1 MLNEVKL
8 IGRLGNDPEVKTLDN
23 GNKLVRVSLGTTE
36 FWKDKNGEKQE
47 ETTWH
52 SVTLFGALADN
63 AERILQ
69 KGSLVYISGKIKN
82 KVVDK
87 DGEKRKYTDITA
99 NEFKIL
105 TDGKKNPNYVAP
117 TNTAVD
123 TNTTAQQ
130 PVAQQATVQQ
140 PVAQQATVQQPVA
153 QTATIV
159 GTDDDLPF

>member
-117 TNTAVD
+117 TNTNGTVD
-123 TNTTAQQ
+123 TNTVVQQ
-130 PVAQQATVQQ
+130 QVGQQATVQQ
-140 PVAQQATVQQPVA
+140 PVTQA
-153 QTATIV
+153 ATIV

>member
-8 IGRLGNDPEVKTLDN
+8 IGRLGSDPEVKTLEN
-23 GNKLVRVSLGTTE
+23 GNKLVRISLGTTE
-36 FWKDKNGEKQE
+36 VWKDKNGDKQE

-52 SVTLFGALADN
+52 NVTLFGNLADN

-69 KGSLVYISGKIKN
+69 KGSLAYISGKIKN
-82 KVVDK
+82 RVVDK

-117 TNTAVD
+117 TNTDGTVGAQVQQPV
-123 TNTTAQQ
+123 AQQ
-130 PVAQQATVQQ
+130 PVAQQPVAQQ
-140 PVAQQATVQQPVA
+140 PVAQQPVA

>member
-8 IGRLGNDPEVKTLDN
+8 IGRLGSDPEVKTLEN
-23 GNKLVRVSLGTTE
+23 GNKLVRISLGTTE
-36 FWKDKNGEKQE
+36 VWKDKNGEKQE

-52 SVTLFGALADN
+52 NVTLFGNLADN

-69 KGSLVYISGKIKN
+69 KGSLAYISGKIKN
-82 KVVDK
+82 RVVDK

-117 TNTAVD
+117 TNTTGTNVENV
-123 TNTTAQQ
+123 NTTAQQ
-130 PVAQQATVQQ
+130 PVAQNTVQQ
-140 PVAQQATVQQPVA
+140 QVAQQPVA

>member
-8 IGRLGNDPEVKTLDN
+8 IGRLGSDPEVKTLEN
-23 GNKLVRVSLGTTE
+23 GNKLVRISLGTTE
-36 FWKDKNGEKQE
+36 VWKDKNGEKQE

-52 SVTLFGALADN
+52 NVTLFGNLADN

-69 KGSLVYISGKIKN
+69 KGSLAYISGKIKN
-82 KVVDK
+82 RVVDK

-105 TDGKKNPNYVAP
+105 TDGKKNPNYVVP
-117 TNTAVD
+117 TNTTGTNVENV
-123 TNTTAQQ
+123 NTTTQQ
-130 PVAQQATVQQ
+130 SVTQNTVQQ
-140 PVAQQATVQQPVA
+140 PVTQQPVA

>member
-8 IGRLGNDPEVKTLDN
+8 IGRLGSDPEVKTLEN
-23 GNKLVRVSLGTTE
+23 GNKLVRISLGTTE
-36 FWKDKNGEKQE
+36 VWKDKNGEKQE

-52 SVTLFGALADN
+52 NVTLFGNLADN

-69 KGSLVYISGKIKN
+69 KGSLAYISGKIKN
-82 KVVDK
+82 RVVDK

-117 TNTAVD
+117 TNTTGTNVENV
-123 TNTTAQQ
+123 NTTAQQ
-130 PVAQQATVQQ
+130 PVAQNTVQQ
-140 PVAQQATVQQPVA
+140 PVAQQQVA